1 MLHQK
6 IDKVVDIIDVRVDEP
21 ILQKEK
27 SQTNEDP
34 EETIYKEQEK
44 EEKKKEQEEIKR
56 RYPKTP
62 SKIVQ
67 KNHPKS
73 QILGDIDAG
82 VQILGDIDVGL
93 YQTLGMTL

>member
-1 MLHQK
+1 LDEAIHQ
-6 IDKVVDIIDVRVDEP
+6 E
-21 ILQKEK
+21 EK

-44 EEKKKEQEEIKR
+44 EEKKKKQEEIEH

-62 SKIVQ
+62 SRIVQ

-82 VQILGDIDVGL
+82 VQILGDIDAGL
-93 YQTLGMTL
+93 VHTLRMTP